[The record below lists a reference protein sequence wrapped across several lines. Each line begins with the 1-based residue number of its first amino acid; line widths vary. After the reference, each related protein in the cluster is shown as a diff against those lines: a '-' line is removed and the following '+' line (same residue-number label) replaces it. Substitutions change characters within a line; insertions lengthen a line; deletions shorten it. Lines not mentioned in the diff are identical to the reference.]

1 MRTPKAWKVEM
12 ASLLATPRLSTSCA
26 ARSRISAAAL
36 LVKVMAA
43 I

>member
-1 MRTPKAWKVEM
+1 VEQGL
-12 ASLLATPRLSTSCA
+12 AGGEGLLQGGAP

-43 I
+43 MRAAGVPV